1 MKFSINCLGNETVGL
16 KFKLQEMETTTPKLV
31 HIASFIFTFC
41 LVLTKKSMKENGF
54 YGIFSWGFNGATWL
68 A

>member
-16 KFKLQEMETTTPKLV
+16 KFKLQEMEMTTPKLV

-54 YGIFSWGFNGATWL
+54 
-68 A
+68 